1 MTQLTKD
8 QVRHIAKLARLRLT
22 DDEVERFSKELTSIL
37 GYIET
42 LTEVDTSTVEPTTN
56 VTGLTNRFRDD
67 VIAKDTPT
75 TDELLAT
82 SPLPIIEQQIQTPSA
97 HG

>member
-8 QVRHIAKLARLRLT
+8 QVRHIAKLARLQLT
-22 DDEVERFSKELTSIL
+22 DAEVEKFSKELTSIL

-42 LTEVDTSTVEPTTN
+42 LTEVNTSNVQPTTN

-82 SPLPIIEQQIQTPSA
+82 TGLPIVEQQIQTPSA